1 LNKPR
6 KARRQSFSGGQLRP
20 WAYPG
25 ISNEHPCLIMAKEA
39 KITFYNN
46 KQESVAAAADTA
58 RNNIPIY
65 KSASQQV
72 QGAAKKELVKPN
84 GQGDSRWHYFQRQDK
99 RRQG

>member
-20 WAYPG
+20 WVSPG
-25 ISNEHPCLIMAKEA
+25 ISNDCPYLITAKEA
-39 KITFYNN
+39 KIAFCNN
-46 KQESVAAAADTA
+46 KQEPVAVAADTVK
-58 RNNIPIY
+58 NSILIY
-65 KSASQQV
+65 KSARQQV